1 MALVSPGV
9 EVTVTNES
17 AYVTSDPGTVPLILV
32 ASAQDKTQGSG
43 SGTAAGTTAANA
55 NKVQLMTSQ
64 RELATTYGTPTFYK
78 STSGTML
85 HGYELNEYGLQAA
98 YSYLGLANRAYVLRA
113 NVDLSELAGSATT
126 PSGTPVT
133 GTHWLDLT
141 NTKWGIHEWNAS
153 TQLFT
158 NKVPK
163 LVTKASEHSSNVPVA
178 SFGSIGDYAVVTTTT
193 SNAVYYKNRSNTW
206 KLVGDGTA
214 TSAAHAGA
222 TKDATWASSHPTA
235 AGTVTSPPAMASG
248 DAITVNGQAVSLNAT
263 ANVASVVSAIN
274 AVMNGSTAGKKGV
287 QCAVVSNKIEF
298 YAIGSA
304 ASNGTTV
311 DGKLALA
318 NTAGTPLATL
328 GLTAGTHAGP
338 TTQSSSY
345 TIVPSWETSATT
357 SRPTGSTWMKLD
369 KAGTNAVDMVIKSYS
384 ATTKVWSTQTVS
396 AYDTIVAATTGL
408 GSTDPRTIAVGTIF
422 VDHDVNE
429 VEALTLKPYRRAR
442 NTATQVI
449 GSTTS
454 PGFTSSETF
463 TIGGTTVT
471 LGGTGATDF
480 VAAVAAAGITDVSAA
495 VEASGAVSI
504 SHAKGGNL
512 VMRDTSGTPLADAG
526 ITNALTNVFSLPN
539 ADLIG
544 TNWEELTYEAKTTEP
559 ITDPANGTYWYD
571 TTLAADI
578 MVHDGTTWKGYRS
591 VNPDFRGFDL
601 TATDPAGP
609 QFAASA
615 PLTQS
620 DKTALVNGDLWID
633 TSDLENFPKL
643 YRYQTAKW
651 VLVDTSD
658 QTSSNGVL
666 FADARWQTEADAIA
680 GGASATGAG
689 TASTIVSLL
698 TNHFLDP
705 DAPNPAS
712 SPRGM
717 LLWNT
722 RRSGYNVKKY
732 AKDSINTTDWP
743 SGNPRFGSPADSIA
757 DYYPDRWQNA
767 AGNQTNGAMWAGRKA
782 QRQVVVAAMKSAID
796 ANTDI
801 REEQRQFNLLAAPGY
816 PELIANMATLNTDR
830 KETAHIIADSPLRLS
845 ANAADLQV
853 WSKNS
858 NAATDNGEDGLVTNN
873 AYMSVYYPSGYSSDL
888 AGNSVVVPASHM
900 ILRTMAY
907 NDSVGYQWFAAAGTN
922 RGKISNATA
931 IGYIDSSTA
940 EFQSIAVREGLRDV
954 LYADRINPITFING
968 SGLMNFGNKSRAST
982 SSAIDRVNVS
992 RLVSYMRRQLD
1003 LMSKPFI
1010 FEPNDELTRNEIK
1023 GVIESF
1029 CNELMAKRAL
1039 NDYLVVCDETNNTA
1053 ARIDRNELYVDVA
1066 IEPVKAL
1073 EFIYIPVRLKN
1084 TGEIAKL

>member
-17 AYVTSDPGTVPLILV
+17 AYVTSDPGTVPLVLV

-55 NKVQLMTSQ
+55 DKVYLMTSQ

-113 NVDLSELAGSATT
+113 NVDLSELAGSATP

-141 NTKWGIHEWNAS
+141 NTKWGIHEWNAT
-153 TQLFT
+153 TQAFT

-163 LVTKASEHSSNVPVA
+163 LVTLATQHSSHVPVA

-214 TSAAHAGA
+214 STAAHAGA
-222 TKDATWASSHPTA
+222 TKDATWASSWATA
-235 AGTVTSPPAMASG
+235 AGTVANPPAMASG
-248 DAITVNGQAVSLNAT
+248 DAITVNGQAVNLSAV
-263 ANVASVVSAIN
+263 ANVASVVSGIN
-274 AVMNGSTAGKKGV
+274 GVMNGTTAGKKGV
-287 QCAVVSNKIEF
+287 QCAVVNNKIEF
-298 YAIGSA
+298 YVIGSA

-311 DGKLALA
+311 DGKLTLA

-328 GLTAGTHAGP
+328 GLTAGTFGSP
-338 TTQSSSY
+338 STQTTSY
-345 TIVPSWETSATT
+345 TSVPTWQTGAANPRVS
-357 SRPTGSTWMKLD
+357 GSTWMKLD
-369 KAGTNAVDMVIKSYS
+369 KENNGVEVIMKSYS
-384 ATTKVWSTQTVS
+384 ATTKAWSAVYVN
-396 AYDTIVAATTGL
+396 AYDTIVAATAGL
-408 GSTDPRTIAVGTIF
+408 GSTDPRTIAVGTLFI
-422 VDHDVNE
+422 DHDVNE
-429 VEALTLKPYRRAR
+429 VEALTLKPYRRASAGE
-442 NTATQVI
+442 TTVTGA
-449 GSTTS
+449 TTS
-454 PGFTSSETF
+454 PSFTNSETF

-471 LGGTGATDF
+471 MGGTGATDF
-480 VAAVAAAGITDVSAA
+480 VAAVSAASITDVTAA
-495 VEASGAVSI
+495 VETSGAVSI
-504 SHAKGGNL
+504 THAKGGDL
-512 VMRDTSGTPLADAG
+512 VMKDTSGTPLADAG
-526 ITNALTNVFSLPN
+526 ITNALTNVYSLPN

-544 TNWEELTYEAKTTEP
+544 TNWVELTYEAKATEP
-559 ITDPANGTYWYD
+559 VTDPSDGTYWYD

-578 MVHDGTTWKGYRS
+578 MMHDGTTWKGYRS

-609 QFAASA
+609 QFAAVA
-615 PLTQS
+615 PTTQS
-620 DKTALVNGDLWID
+620 DKSALVNGDLWID

-651 VLVDTSD
+651 VLVDNSD

-666 FADARWQTEADAIA
+666 FADARWQTEADATVS
-680 GGASATGAG
+680 GTGAG
-689 TASTIVSLL
+689 TASTIASLL

-722 RRSGYNVKKY
+722 RRSGYSVKKY
-732 AKDSINTTDWP
+732 AKTAVSTTLYP
-743 SGNPRFGSPADSIA
+743 SGNPRFSSDPVGN
-757 DYYPDRWQNA
+757 YYPDRWQNA
-767 AGNQTNGAMWAGRKA
+767 AGNQTNGAVYAGRKA
-782 QRQVVVAAMKSAID
+782 QRQVVVAAMKSAIN

-801 REEQRQFNLLAAPGY
+801 REEQRQFNLIAAPGY

-830 KETAHIIADSPLRLS
+830 KETAHIIADTPLRLS
-845 ANAADLQV
+845 ADAANLQT

-873 AYMSVYYPSGYSSDL
+873 DYMSVYYPSGYSSDL

-922 RGKISNATA
+922 RGKVSNATA

-1010 FEPNDELTRNEIK
+1010 FEPNDELTRNEVK
-1023 GVIESF
+1023 GVIDSF